1 MSAKKKWVKKLHL
14 IKHVRADACTTVR
27 GTAGT
32 FALVRRSVAACRAG
46 TGMDWVSRREL
57 LFLWC
62 NFAWQASVLSVPTRF
77 DHLMPWEVAP
87 MKPLATTH
95 GRVGGGGL
103 HERIHCSGPDP
114 PFSPPVQEWL
124 EKERTGVGTRIGV
137 QRTDPLRPTPA
148 ERKRCALNRKR
159 NHAAPAYTYIQ
170 YAVSATPTCR
180 HGAQKVQRTVFLE
193 THTKNDDPENNP
205 T

>member
-1 MSAKKKWVKKLHL
+1 MVQL
-14 IKHVRADACTTVR
+14 
-27 GTAGT
+27 
-32 FALVRRSVAACRAG
+32 
-46 TGMDWVSRREL
+46 
-57 LFLWC
+57 
-62 NFAWQASVLSVPTRF
+62 AWQAPALSVPTRF

-95 GRVGGGGL
+95 GRVGGGGGSMKGY
-103 HERIHCSGPDP
+103 IVPAPTP

-170 YAVSATPTCR
+170 HAVSATPTCR

-193 THTKNDDPENNP
+193 NRTKNDDPENNP
-205 T
+205 TQEQASDHAPR